1 MVHKRKNEMG
11 VNEQKMQDGVK
22 ENLGKWQARLCVC
35 VFGTT
40 VQLMVVS
47 VCMCCNAEY
56 FLPVLTDQMY

>member
-1 MVHKRKNEMG
+1 MVLKKTL
-11 VNEQKMQDGVK
+11 
-22 ENLGKWQARLCVC
+22 ENGKLVCVCVCVC

>member
-1 MVHKRKNEMG
+1 MASSFV
-11 VNEQKMQDGVK
+11 
-22 ENLGKWQARLCVC
+22 CVC